1 MGIKRCPYCRS
12 LVEEGALYCRNCG
25 TQLIFPEDEN
35 IEEDI
40 PGEKIILEEEDEG
53 EIIYDEER
61 AGMEEERREDLKF
74 KDLSE
79 EEIEIREGRAK
90 TKRGREK
97 SFKVREKEEEKM
109 RGGEEETEEE
119 IKEQEIEGREEE
131 EKEEVEYLEEEK
143 ERKEW
148 EEEEAEKEEN
158 YFRPEEPTLEF
169 PTAELDRLTRSVD
182 EGQEKIEDFLE
193 FLKEKA
199 EESSLNNYSVQAKKR
214 GKEIESSA
222 GREEEEL
229 PPWAEAIRDR
239 VETEVP
245 SATDVSPEIPQGY
258 SFEPE
263 EQTWR
268 EKIEEMTSYPDDS
281 SLTPEQSPWQIDS
294 GIGLP
299 EKPGQK
305 PLPFEVEPALETP
318 GWEEEREEPEMRE
331 ERRDS
336 LREKR
341 IKEKQEEEE
350 AAEEMTREE
359 NEADLITEE
368 KIPSRS
374 FFTWLKAKLFDLL
387 FVGLIWFI
395 ALVLAARII
404 SWPFFSLIGAVAY
417 QAGALFLLLFGGY
430 LFLFRFF
437 IGETLGDRIFSPGD

>member
-25 TQLIFPEDEN
+25 TQLLFPEDEN

-40 PGEKIILEEEDEG
+40 PGEKIILEPEEEGEG
-53 EIIYDEER
+53 EIIFDEEP
-61 AGMEEERREDLKF
+61 AGMEEERKEDRSF
-74 KDLSE
+74 KELSE
-79 EEIEIREGRAK
+79 EEAEVRAGRAK
-90 TKRGREK
+90 RRKSREK
-97 SFKVREKEEEKM
+97 ISKEREKEEEKLKSDK
-109 RGGEEETEEE
+109 EEAGRIIEEEE
-119 IKEQEIEGREEE
+119 IE
-131 EKEEVEYLEEEK
+131 EKEEEAKEKVEELEEEGK
-143 ERKEW
+143 EEEW
-148 EEEEAEKEEN
+148 EEKEN

-169 PTAELDRLTRSVD
+169 PTAELDRLTRSID
-182 EGQEKIEDFLE
+182 EGQKKIEDFLE
-193 FLKEKA
+193 LLKEKA
-199 EESSLNNYSVQAKKR
+199 GESSVNNYFIQAKKR
-214 GKEIESSA
+214 EKELESV
-222 GREEEEL
+222 GREEEEM
-229 PPWAEAIRDR
+229 PPWAEVIRDR

-258 SFEPE
+258 SFEAGE
-263 EQTWR
+263 KTWR
-268 EKIEEMTSYPDDS
+268 EMTEETTSYPDDS
-281 SLTPEQSPWQIDS
+281 ALTPDRPLWQVDS
-294 GIGLP
+294 GVGLP
-299 EKPGQK
+299 EKPGQQ

-331 ERRDS
+331 ERRGF

-341 IKEKQEEEE
+341 IKEEQEQEAEERTGEEEE
-350 AAEEMTREE
+350 S
-359 NEADLITEE
+359 DLVTEE

-404 SWPFFSLIGAVAY
+404 SWPFFSLIGAAAY

-437 IGETLGDRIFSPGD
+437 IGETLGDRLFSPGD

>member
-25 TQLIFPEDEN
+25 TQLLFPEDEN

-40 PGEKIILEEEDEG
+40 PGEKIILEAEEESEG
-53 EIIYDEER
+53 EIIFDEEP
-61 AGMEEERREDLKF
+61 AGMEEERREDQKLKE
-74 KDLSE
+74 LSE

-90 TKRGREK
+90 RKRGREK
-97 SFKVREKEEEKM
+97 IFKERDKEEKL
-109 RGGEEETEEE
+109 RGGEEEAEEG
-119 IKEQEIEGREEE
+119 IKEQEIEGKEEEEKEKVEYLEEEE
-131 EKEEVEYLEEEK
+131 EKEE
-143 ERKEW
+143 W
-148 EEEEAEKEEN
+148 EEEEN
-158 YFRPEEPTLEF
+158 YSRREEPILEF

-182 EGQEKIEDFLE
+182 EGQKKIEDFLE

-199 EESSLNNYSVQAKKR
+199 GERSVSNYSVQAKKR
-214 GKEIESSA
+214 EKEFEAA

-239 VETEVP
+239 VETEVL
-245 SATDVSPEIPQGY
+245 SASDVSPEIPQGY
-258 SFEPE
+258 SFGAE
-263 EQTWR
+263 EETWR
-268 EKIEEMTSYPDDS
+268 EKTEEMTSHSDDS
-281 SLTPEQSPWQIDS
+281 ALTPDLPLWQVDS
-294 GIGLP
+294 GVGLP
-299 EKPGQK
+299 ERPGQQ
-305 PLPFEVEPALETP
+305 PLPFELEPELKTP
-318 GWEEEREEPEMRE
+318 GWEEEEKEEPEMRE
-331 ERRDS
+331 ERRDF

-341 IKEKQEEEE
+341 IREKQEDEEP
-350 AAEEMTREE
+350 AEDMTREE
-359 NEADLITEE
+359 VEADLVTEE

-404 SWPFFSLIGAVAY
+404 SWPFFSLIGAATY

-437 IGETLGDRIFSPGD
+437 IGETLGDRLFSPGD